1 MKIIRTTL
9 FLLLLWV
16 SLSDSLTA
24 QVKSPA
30 DFLGYE
36 IGERWTPHHLVM
48 DYMRHVA
55 DESDQVTL
63 EQYGTTN
70 ENRELVYLVITSPEN
85 HENIDE
91 IRTNNLKFTGLLD
104 GEPTENQKGIVWLS
118 YNIHGNETSSSEAA
132 MLTIY
137 ELVGSGR
144 ADTEVWLENTV
155 VIMDPMVNPD
165 GRERY
170 VNWYRQMK
178 GAEVNPALE
187 AREHHEPWPGGRP
200 NHYLFDLN
208 RDWAWQTQI
217 ESRQRYSVYK
227 QWFPHIHVDYHEQG
241 FNAPYYFAPAA
252 APYHN
257 VITDWQKQFQTTIG
271 ENHVGYFDDAFWL
284 YFTKERFDLFYPSY
298 GDTWP
303 TFHGAIGMTYEMPG
317 HSLSGLAVERAVGDT
332 LTLKQRALQHFTTG
346 ISTVETASVNSEQ
359 MVNEFKNYFNKA
371 RNNPDG
377 TYKTFVVKADNHPDN
392 VYDLLSDL
400 DSKEIEYGRAG
411 SSQTEIGYDYSTGE
425 RSRVSVEPED
435 ILISARQP
443 QGNLVRVL
451 FEPDPELADSLTY
464 DITAW
469 EAHYRF
475 GLNGYALENRI
486 EPSEPVT
493 ADEFQSPG
501 ITGAEKPFAYISKWN
516 SMHDARFLAEITK
529 RGVKARVSE
538 IPFVIDGREYAAGSL
553 IITRKDNHLMMA
565 QFDEIVRDAAEMYNR
580 ALYGSTTGFVESGSD
595 FGSSN
600 IRFIGEPKLAVLMGE
615 GTSSLNAGEIWHYFD
630 QQLGYPATLIHAS
643 DVNRTDFADYDVMV
657 IPSGSYSGV
666 LNDSAIEKI
675 SEWTRD
681 GGTLI
686 TFGRTNR
693 LLAGRDGFQLQRK
706 VAESGEEN
714 PSIEEQLQPYQ
725 GRDRRAATS
734 RTPGSIFRVDVDN
747 THPLGFGY
755 PDEYFSLKTDAS
767 AFSYLNSGWNV
778 GSVQEDAHRSGFA
791 GVEAKAN
798 LEHTLSFGVQRHGS
812 GQVVY
817 FIDNPLFRG
826 FWENGKLFVAN
837 AVFFV
842 GR

>member
-1 MKIIRTTL
+1 MKFIRTLL
-9 FLLLLWV
+9 FLLLLLI
-16 SLSDSLTA
+16 SFSDSLTA
-24 QVKSPA
+24 QVQSPA

-36 IGERWTPHHLVM
+36 IGERWTPHHHVM

-85 HENIDE
+85 HENIEE
-91 IRTNNLKFTGLLD
+91 IRTNNLKLTGLLD
-104 GEPTENQKGIVWLS
+104 GEPTGNQKGIVWLS

-137 ELVGSGR
+137 ELVGSDR
-144 ADTEVWLENTV
+144 ADTKAWLGNTV

-271 ENHVGYFDDAFWL
+271 ENHVGYFDEAFWL

-400 DSKEIEYGRAG
+400 ESKQIEFGRAG
-411 SSQTEIGYDYSTGE
+411 SSQSGIGYDYSTGE
-425 RSRVSVEPED
+425 RRRVSVEPED
-435 ILISARQP
+435 ILISVQQP

-475 GLNGYALENRI
+475 GLNGYALENLAK
-486 EPSEPVT
+486 PSETV
-493 ADEFQSPG
+493 SPG
-501 ITGAEKPFAYISKWN
+501 EFLTTGTEGADHPYAYISKWN

-529 RGVKARVSE
+529 KGVKGRFSE
-538 IPFVIDGREYAAGSL
+538 IPFEIDGREYAAGSL
-553 IITRKDNHLMMA
+553 IITRKDNRLLGDR
-565 QFDEIVRDAAEMYNR
+565 FDEIVRGAADTYSR

-615 GTSSLNAGEIWHYFD
+615 GTSSLNAGEIWHYFN

-675 SEWTRD
+675 SGWTRD

-686 TFGRTNR
+686 TFGRTNS

-706 VAESGEEN
+706 VAESDEEN

-798 LEHTLSFGVQRHGS
+798 LEQTLSFGVQRHGS